1 MNENPLAVEGLG
13 PRVDG
18 LEEREGREGKGKGN
32 AGFPLLPSPTRGTE
46 NFSHCQKAPDGLIMR
61 VKNLNDKYQL
71 TLRRCGAHRRP
82 SIELA
87 QRSSLIVVCQAAN

>member
-32 AGFPLLPSPTRGTE
+32 AGFSLLPSPTRGTE
-46 NFSHCQKAPDGLIMR
+46 NFSHCQKAPDG
-61 VKNLNDKYQL
+61 
-71 TLRRCGAHRRP
+71 
-82 SIELA
+82 
-87 QRSSLIVVCQAAN
+87 